1 MSKERTCDLTK
12 LKNDVSADACVKSLR
27 ISFTAIAVLWGGVA
41 FAHDG
46 SGLPGGFKAGFW
58 HPLSGLDHLL
68 AMISVGLWGAFL
80 GRPLIIALPMIFPIM
95 MVVGAGAAM
104 AGLPMLPVELGI
116 ALSVLVLGS
125 VIVFAVRAPV
135 GVACVIVA
143 AFALFHG
150 YAHGTELPAAVDP
163 IGYSAGF
170 VLCTGL
176 LHVLGIGLGFLRS
189 RRGGQM
195 ALRASGGAIALCG
208 LWFLR
213 TALIQ

>member
-1 MSKERTCDLTK
+1 MSKERTCELTTVK
-12 LKNDVSADACVKSLR
+12 DDVSADACVRSLR
-27 ISFTAIAVLWGGVA
+27 ISFAALALLWGGVA

-46 SGLPGGFKAGFW
+46 SGLPGGFEAGFW

-68 AMISVGLWGAFL
+68 AMIAVGLWGAFL
-80 GRPLIIALPMIFPIM
+80 GRPLIIALPMIFPMM

-104 AGLPMLPVELGI
+104 AGLPMLPVEIGI

-150 YAHGTELPAAVDP
+150 FAHGTELPAAVDP

-176 LHVLGIGLGFLRS
+176 LHVLGIGLGTLRS
-189 RRGGQM
+189 RQGGQM
-195 ALRASGGAIALCG
+195 VLRASGGAIALCG
-208 LWFLR
+208 IWFLR

>member
-1 MSKERTCDLTK
+1 MSKERTCELTT
-12 LKNDVSADACVKSLR
+12 LRNDASADACVRFLR
-27 ISFTAIAVLWGGVA
+27 LSVAAFALLWGGVA
-41 FAHDG
+41 FAHDS
-46 SGLPGGFKAGFW
+46 SGLPGGFEAGFW

-80 GRPLIIALPMIFPIM
+80 GRPLIIALPMIFPMM

-104 AGLPMLPVELGI
+104 AGLPMLPVEVGI

-125 VIVFAVRAPV
+125 VIVFALRPPV

-163 IGYSAGF
+163 VGYSAGF
-170 VLCTGL
+170 VLCTGV
-176 LHVLGIGLGFLRS
+176 LHVLGIGLGTLRT
-189 RRGGQM
+189 RQGGQM
-195 ALRASGGAIALCG
+195 GLRAIGGVIALCG

-213 TALIQ
+213 AALIQ